1 MKRDWFTDE
10 EVESFSKTLAA
21 LPVAVSDHDPAS
33 VDSDDSV
40 ELIETPLSDDRS

>member
-10 EVESFSKTLAA
+10 EVESFSKNLDA
-21 LPVAVSDHDPAS
+21 LPVAVIDHDPPS

-40 ELIETPLSDDRS
+40 ELIETPVSGNRS